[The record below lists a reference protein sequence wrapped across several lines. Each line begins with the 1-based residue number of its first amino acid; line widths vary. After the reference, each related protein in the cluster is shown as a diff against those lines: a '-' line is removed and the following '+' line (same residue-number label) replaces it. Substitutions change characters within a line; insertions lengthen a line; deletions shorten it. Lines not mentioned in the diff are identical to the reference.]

1 VLPFAVV
8 GEEAGCVGCR
18 KKARLG
24 RIVRPIKLRPLQRK
38 APRCESFDEEE
49 AIRRFEREMRQ
60 HRAYTEPYLIQQLGE
75 GVEAFRVRSTSGTP
89 GYTVDIVDGS
99 QRRDTCTCQDFFTND
114 LGTCKHIEAVRRLLA
129 ASRALREEYAAM
141 GSAPR
146 RPTLVVQAEGGL
158 RLVTAGRW
166 SRRAMQAAGL
176 VEVDG
181 RIEPAQEGPLA
192 QASADTVRITAA
204 APVAWERIRA
214 ERQLVRRGEQVKKA
228 LQKGKLGIDILNKP
242 LFPYQR
248 EGVAHLL
255 REGRALLSDDMGLGK
270 TVQAIG
276 ACEVLCARGEAE
288 RVLIVA
294 PASLKDQWAKEI
306 HRYAGHR
313 AVVVGGSQERRRAAL
328 RSDARYKIV
337 NYELTWRNLEDL
349 QALNA
354 DILVLDEAQRAKNFR
369 TRTSTTLRSIPSR
382 FLFVL
387 TGTPIENRL
396 DDLYALMQL
405 VDPGLLAPLWRFNLR
420 FHQQTST
427 GKIVG
432 YKNLGALRA
441 VVAPKVLRRRKEEV
455 LPQLPPVT
463 HQTRYTK
470 LTPEQERQEADHRQ
484 TAARLAA
491 MAEHRALSPEE
502 RERLLAALLKARQ
515 ACNAAELCDP
525 KTPHPGSP
533 KLDEFEQLVDEIAS
547 QGTQKILVF
556 SEWVTMLRL
565 AAERLDRIGVGYRML
580 HGSIPTERRPALLQ
594 DFHDK
599 PEAQVLLSS
608 DAGGVGLN
616 LQVATYIIHLDL
628 PWNPARLDQRIG
640 RAHRLG
646 QTRGVTVTY
655 LCAEAGIERGIEG
668 TLGLKRSVRSAALD
682 VNSDIESLTAPNFAA
697 FLRSLRDLLADIEG
711 DELEE
716 EAESLLPES
725 FPESGADSLVP
736 SQEPLSEATGP
747 LALPAPT
754 EAPADALENPSGGAP
769 ANVPEATADGAP
781 EATADGAPTGVQ
793 KAPAGEAPTDVL
805 EATAPITSGDA
816 PASSAQATPG
826 ADADGIP
833 DGSTKTPQKNSTPGE
848 ARLVPEDPAAAQPPG
863 EPRAAR
869 PPVARRS
876 RSHEKLRLAKLVLE
890 AGFAG
895 DSVRAAYEALASAIG
910 GLLEGTTA
918 APTLAAH
925 TTLLAAIFRDLL
937 PAGRLP
943 QGAHGA
949 LARLHDLA
957 TLESLGIE
965 VDPALAQGA
974 VNEAELWVDRLTT
987 A

>member
-1 VLPFAVV
+1 M
-8 GEEAGCVGCR
+8 
-18 KKARLG
+18 
-24 RIVRPIKLRPLQRK
+24 RPIKLRPLQRK

-75 GVEAFRVRSTSGTP
+75 GIEAFRVRSTSGTP

-166 SRRAMQAAGL
+166 SRKAMQAAGL

-556 SEWVTMLRL
+556 SEWVNMLRL

-599 PEAQVLLSS
+599 PEAQELLSS

-697 FLRSLRDLLADIEG
+697 FLRSLRDLLADVEG
-711 DELEE
+711 DELDE
-716 EAESLLPES
+716 EAESLQPES

-736 SQEPLSEATGP
+736 SQEPLSGATGP
-747 LALPAPT
+747 LALPAPARET
-754 EAPADALENPSGGAP
+754 PADALDPASEAPTDTLKKDTADAPQASADRATPEPSAGRAP
-769 ANVPEATADGAP
+769 ADVPEATASIMP
-781 EATADGAPTGVQ
+781 
-793 KAPAGEAPTDVL
+793 
-805 EATAPITSGDA
+805 GDA
-816 PASSAQATPG
+816 PASSAHATPG
-826 ADADGIP
+826 VDADGPP
-833 DGSTKTPQKNSTPGE
+833 DGSTKTPGAKSAPGE
-848 ARLVPEDPAAAQPPG
+848 AHLAPEDPAAAQPPG

-869 PPVARRS
+869 PAGARRS
-876 RSHEKLRLAKLVLE
+876 RSHEKLRLAKLVLD

-974 VNEAELWVDRLTT
+974 VSEAELWVDRLTT